1 MNKTKRVLLLN
12 PPGEALYIRDYF
24 CSKSSRTDYSFPPI
38 TLLHAGGVFRSHGWD
53 VQAIDAIQENLSPE
67 QTLEKTVGLAPEAV
81 FCLVG
86 AVCADQDRAFIRDL
100 HRDLPETVL
109 IGCGDILLEN
119 PEKWIAQDLLDAV
132 ALDFT
137 STSIVHFAEGKRSPL
152 PGLVHHAE
160 DRVPPTRHVSEKT
173 VSVGLPPHHLFLDLD
188 YHFPFA
194 RRSPFASLLVD
205 YGCPFSCDFCV
216 MSTLPYHRRPMQEV
230 AEEIRYLHSINIR
243 EFILWDQTFA
253 AKRKWAKDF
262 LALLPT
268 GTDAFGWTCYTRPDK
283 LDRDLALDMAK
294 HGCHTAIMGIETSKN
309 DTLRSLH
316 KGFTTKDIQRAFAVC
331 REAGIITVGT
341 AIVGLPGESEADVR
355 KSIEF
360 VRDLDPD
367 YLSLHTA
374 VPRSGTRLRK
384 NMVEDGVVSE
394 ELEIMDQS
402 GADQGVSSDTLSAE
416 QIKRLHRMFTLRFYL
431 RPRYLLRTAIR
442 LLTNPHL
449 LAEHLRQGI
458 TLIRKNRSPKK
469 S

>member
-12 PPGEALYIRDYF
+12 PPGDALYIRDYF
-24 CSKSSRTDYSFPPI
+24 CSKSSRSDYSFPPI
-38 TLLHAGGVFRSHGWD
+38 ALLHAGGVFRSRGWD
-53 VQAIDAIQENLSPE
+53 VSAIDAIQEKL
-67 QTLEKTVGLAPEAV
+67 TLEETLRRVATLAPEAV

-86 AVCADQDRAFIRDL
+86 AVCADQDKAFLRTL
-100 HRDLPETVL
+100 CRELPEAVL

-119 PEKWIAQDLLDAV
+119 PDKWIKQDLLHAV

-137 STSIVHFAEGKRSPL
+137 TPSLVSFAEGERSPL
-152 PGLVHHAE
+152 PGLVHAE
-160 DRVPPTRHVSEKT
+160 GKGPRTPDKT
-173 VSVGLPPHHLFLDLD
+173 VSVGLPPHHLFLDHD

-194 RRSPFASLLVD
+194 RKTPFASLLVD

-230 AEEIRYLHSINIR
+230 AEEIQYLRSTGIR

-253 AKRKWAKDF
+253 AKREWAMEF

-268 GTDAFGWTCYTRPDK
+268 GADALGWTCYTRPDK
-283 LDRDLALDMAK
+283 LDRQLALGMAE
-294 HGCHTAIMGIETSKN
+294 HGCHTAIMGIETAK
-309 DTLRSLH
+309 DETLRALH
-316 KGFTTKDIQRAFAVC
+316 KGFTTRDIRRAFDVC

-341 AIVGLPGESEADVR
+341 AIVGLPGENEADIR
-355 KSIEF
+355 SSIEF
-360 VRDLDPD
+360 VCDLNPD

-384 NMVEDGVVSE
+384 DMVEHGVVSE
-394 ELEIMDQS
+394 ELEVMDQS
-402 GADQGVSSDTLSAE
+402 GADLGVSSDTLSAE
-416 QIKRLHRMFTLRFYL
+416 QIKRLHRLFTLRFYL
-431 RPRYLLRTAIR
+431 RPRYLLRTALR

-449 LAEHLRQGI
+449 LKEHLRQGL
-458 TLIRKNRSPKK
+458 TLIRKSRSQGK